1 MFFEKPNVRYVDMC
15 IYIDDH
21 IYTYDYS
28 EELVYQY
35 LYHIISML
43 TLKRN
48 YFSNKHQREE
58 FSLFA
63 ASHYYMRLTDKR
75 QFEEDS
81 KLEPIKSI
89 LNYIIKTLF
98 GVRQKYCKKFVCE
111 QEIPSEDVVNIDL
124 DSFTIYTQ
132 QQLNGICK
140 VDFKS
145 CLGDTDGFIR
155 EYLKDIPYQYGTTMW
170 NNIYISCLLSF
181 LNSITLRNR
190 DIKRIE
196 NYKYQ
201 GCYTDTLLTKLYL
214 EEKYSSTILYHL
226 DDSMYNY
233 ITVLTHKIRHQLA
246 CELSQSAHSYIS
258 PYITMKN
265 LLLSNTTENQDY

>member
-21 IYTYDYS
+21 IYTDDYS

-48 YFSNKHQREE
+48 YFNTKQQREE

-75 QFEEDS
+75 QFEKNS

-111 QEIPSEDVVNIDL
+111 QEIPSEEIVNLDL
-124 DSFTIYTQ
+124 DSFPVYVQ
-132 QQLNGICK
+132 EQLNGICS

-145 CLGDTDGFIR
+145 CLGDANSFIK
-155 EYLKDIPYQYGTTMW
+155 EYLMDIPYPYGTTMW
-170 NNIYISCLLSF
+170 NNIYISCMLSF

-196 NYKYQ
+196 NFKFPSS
-201 GCYTDTLLTKLYL
+201 CTDTLLTKLYIN
-214 EEKYSSTILYHL
+214 EKYSSTILYHL

-233 ITVLTHKIRHQLA
+233 ITVLTNKIRHKLSY
-246 CELSQSAHSYIS
+246 ELSQSTHSYTS
-258 PYITMKN
+258 SYITMKN
-265 LLLSNTTENQDY
+265 LLMSNTMESQDY